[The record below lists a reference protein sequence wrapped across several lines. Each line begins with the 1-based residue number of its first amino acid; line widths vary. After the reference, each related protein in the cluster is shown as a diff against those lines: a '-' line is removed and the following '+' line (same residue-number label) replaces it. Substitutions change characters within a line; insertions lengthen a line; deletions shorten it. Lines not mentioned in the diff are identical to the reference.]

1 MQAHVPVNGQ
11 PTRLSVGDAVTY
23 AAGDFAGN
31 IDLSVAIE
39 PLGSRAAVVDNL
51 RLRLPG
57 SPALLD
63 VLGSE
68 AQRAG
73 VALTFYTPT
82 LIGATRPPDRIEVVW
97 AADGALLGSVACR
110 LESGS

>member
-1 MQAHVPVNGQ
+1 MTVSA
-11 PTRLSVGDAVTY
+11 AVTY

-39 PLGSRAAVVDNL
+39 PLGGRSAVIDNL

-57 SPALLD
+57 STVLLD

-68 AQRAG
+68 DVDAG
-73 VALTFYTPT
+73 VALTYYTSA
-82 LIGATRPPDRIEVVW
+82 LIGAARPPDRIEVVW
-97 AADGALLGSVACR
+97 AADGSLLGSVSCR
-110 LESGS
+110 LEPGI

>member
-1 MQAHVPVNGQ
+1 MQADIPANGRQIHVTV
-11 PTRLSVGDAVTY
+11 SDAVTY
-23 AAGDFAGN
+23 ASGDFAGN

-39 PLGSRAAVVDNL
+39 PLSLRAAVIDNL

-57 SPALLD
+57 SAALLD

-68 AQRAG
+68 DETAG
-73 VALTFYTPT
+73 VALTYYTPS
-82 LIGATRPPDRIEVVW
+82 LIGAVGPPRRIEVVW